1 MYFMA
6 VDDEAHALRDLTQ
19 ALGQAAPEASLASFA
34 RAAEALEHAR
44 STPVD
49 VAFLDVQLGEM
60 DGISLA
66 LRLKEINPRTNI
78 VFVTGYSDYM
88 GNAFS
93 IHASGYLVKPVRV
106 GDIVAELD
114 NLRHPVTL
122 AAQPRVRVK
131 CFGSFDVFVDDRLML
146 FTRSKPKEL
155 LAYLINQHGSAVKTA
170 KIASVLWEDKV
181 YDRSLQKQTQT
192 VISQLM
198 KTLREY
204 DAEGIVLRG
213 WNNMAVDVGKIHC
226 DYYEFLRG
234 NVAVLNT
241 YLGEYMADYSWAEL
255 TTGLLTE
262 AKQGRMRA
270 TDAE

>member
-1 MYFMA
+1 MNFMA
-6 VDDEAHALRDLTQ
+6 VDDEALALRDVTQ
-19 ALGQAAPEASLASFA
+19 ALEQAAPDASLASFM
-34 RAAEALEHAR
+34 RPSDALEHAR
-44 STPVD
+44 RTPVD
-49 VAFLDVQLGEM
+49 VAFLDVQLGET

-106 GDIVAELD
+106 RDIVDELD
-114 NLRHPVTL
+114 NLRHPV
-122 AAQPRVRVK
+122 APAVQPRIRVK
-131 CFGSFDVFVDDRLML
+131 CFGSFDVFVDEQLVL

-192 VISQLM
+192 VISQMM

-204 DAEGIVLRG
+204 DAEDMILRG
-213 WNNMAVDVGKIHC
+213 WNNMAVDVEKIHC
-226 DYYEFLRG
+226 DYYEFLQG

-241 YLGEYMADYSWAEL
+241 YFGEYMADYSWAEL

-262 AKQGRMRA
+262 AKQGRSRQ
-270 TDAE
+270 TDAD